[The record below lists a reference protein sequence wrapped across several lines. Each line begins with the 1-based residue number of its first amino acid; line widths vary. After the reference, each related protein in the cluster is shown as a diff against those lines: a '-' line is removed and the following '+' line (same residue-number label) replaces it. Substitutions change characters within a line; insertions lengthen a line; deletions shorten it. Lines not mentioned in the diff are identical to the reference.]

1 MLELCGAFWFAN
13 SKSSVSWKR
22 ALFVRQHS
30 WETKVQSTT
39 HTPDT
44 PASQMAEIAAIS
56 AAVRLNLARDRS
68 STAYASLSPGLTAT
82 GQPFCTTHLRA
93 TWAVETLWAA
103 AMVLSLGLLRSTLRK
118 AE

>member
-1 MLELCGAFWFAN
+1 M
-13 SKSSVSWKR
+13 
-22 ALFVRQHS
+22 
-30 WETKVQSTT
+30 QSTT

-82 GQPFCTTHLRA
+82 GQPCCTTHLRA

-103 AMVLSLGLLRSTLRK
+103 AMVLSLGLARSTLRK